1 MKKRWGLDLVPVPI
15 RALTLVVGTST
26 TWIFHRWRPEGEVAD
41 KEKGFLHLLL
51 CFDWLLLFTFCR
63 SVKWLSAFL
72 LSSSKE
78 WQCSVWSVAFYRLP
92 TAKSVWF
99 VWFGSAMIIA
109 INIAL
114 VLLLSSSLIFRHHML
129 RIDVMCCYACRA
141 FCGLCYV
148 CLLSSLRLWNQLPT
162 SLRQPQTNLHNS
174 NSPVPVTATSFSID
188 SPLLSSITSSL
199 FHSRLKTFLFNKSFP
214 P

>member
-1 MKKRWGLDLVPVPI
+1 VFSVVSSILQAAHRQVGLICLVW
-15 RALTLVVGTST
+15 LCHDHST
-26 TWIFHRWRPEGEVAD
+26 
-41 KEKGFLHLLL
+41 
-51 CFDWLLLFTFCR
+51 
-63 SVKWLSAFL
+63 
-72 LSSSKE
+72 
-78 WQCSVWSVAFYRLP
+78 
-92 TAKSVWF
+92 
-99 VWFGSAMIIA
+99 

-114 VLLLSSSLIFRHHML
+114 VLLLSSSSSLIFRLHHMH
-129 RIDVMCCYACRA
+129 RIDVMCCYACRT
-141 FCGLCYV
+141 FCGLCVCVMSVFCLRFVSGINV